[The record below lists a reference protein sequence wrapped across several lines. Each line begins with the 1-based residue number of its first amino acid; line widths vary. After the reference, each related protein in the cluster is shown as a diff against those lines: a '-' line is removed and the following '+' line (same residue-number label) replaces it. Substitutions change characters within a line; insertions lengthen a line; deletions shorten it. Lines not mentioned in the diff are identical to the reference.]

1 MKKIFIILFMF
12 SFFSKVIA
20 SNNGT
25 AYDYEFNSIDGELI
39 KLSEY
44 KGKIIV
50 VVNVASRCGYTPQYE
65 DLQTLWSEYKSKN
78 LVVLGV
84 PTNNFRQ
91 EPGNNKEIKD
101 FCETNFGIT
110 FPMTEKTN
118 VIGKNSHPFFKWA
131 REDFGIGAI
140 PKWNFHKIIIG
151 KDGKVAETF
160 SSITNPSSQKFKKV
174 IENLIQNLKLIP
186 SKAGFTFFGKFF
198 NK

>member
-1 MKKIFIILFMF
+1 MF
-12 SFFSKVIA
+12 SFFSKVTA
-20 SNNGT
+20 ETNGT
-25 AYDYEFNSIDGELI
+25 AYDFEFNSIDGDLI
-39 KLSEY
+39 KLSQY
-44 KGKIIV
+44 KDKVIV

-65 DLQTLWSEYKSKN
+65 DLQRLWTEYKSRN
-78 LVVLGV
+78 LIVLGI

-118 VIGKNSHPFFKWA
+118 VIGSNSHPFYKWA
-131 REDFGIGAI
+131 RKDYGIGAI

-160 SSITNPSSQKFKKV
+160 SSITKPSSIKFIKV
-174 IENLIQNLKLIP
+174 IEDLI
-186 SKAGFTFFGKFF
+186 
-198 NK
+198 

>member
-1 MKKIFIILFMF
+1 MF
-12 SFFSKVIA
+12 SFFSKVTA
-20 SNNGT
+20 ETNGT
-25 AYDYEFNSIDGELI
+25 AYDFEFNSIDGDLI
-39 KLSEY
+39 KLSQY
-44 KGKIIV
+44 KDKVIV

-65 DLQTLWSEYKSKN
+65 DLQRLWTEYKSKN
-78 LVVLGV
+78 LIVLGI

-118 VIGKNSHPFFKWA
+118 VIGGNSHPFYKWA
-131 REDFGIGAI
+131 RKDYGIGAI

-160 SSITNPSSQKFKKV
+160 SSITKPSSIKFIKV
-174 IENLIQNLKLIP
+174 IEDLI
-186 SKAGFTFFGKFF
+186 
-198 NK
+198 

>member
-1 MKKIFIILFMF
+1 MRKILIILFMF
-12 SFFSKVIA
+12 SFFSKVTA
-20 SNNGT
+20 DTNGT
-25 AYDYEFNSIDGELI
+25 AYDFEFNSIDGDLI
-39 KLSEY
+39 KLSQY
-44 KGKIIV
+44 KDKVIV

-65 DLQTLWSEYKSKN
+65 DLQRLWSEYKSKN
-78 LVVLGV
+78 LVVLGI

-118 VIGKNSHPFFKWA
+118 VIGSNSHPFYKWA
-131 REDFGIGAI
+131 RKDYGIGAI

-160 SSITNPSSQKFKKV
+160 SSITKPSSIKFIKV
-174 IENLIQNLKLIP
+174 IEDLI
-186 SKAGFTFFGKFF
+186 
-198 NK
+198 

>member
-1 MKKIFIILFMF
+1 ML

-20 SNNGT
+20 GNDSN
-25 AYDYEFNSIDGELI
+25 AYDYEFNGIDGDLI
-39 KLSEY
+39 KLSQY

-118 VIGKNSHPFFKWA
+118 VIGENSHPFFKWA

-174 IENLIQNLKLIP
+174 IENLI
-186 SKAGFTFFGKFF
+186 
-198 NK
+198 